1 MPAPHNNND
10 NNNNNDNDNKDNNN
24 NNNNNK
30 NDNNNNNNKSDN
42 ARTPW
47 TTKTTWDT
55 SGRRSAALH
64 TFKKTAHY
72 FYGLDSFCF
81 FKHYSITYMQM

>member
-1 MPAPHNNND
+1 MPATHYNND
-10 NNNNNDNDNKDNNN
+10 NNNNNHN
-24 NNNNNK
+24 
-30 NDNNNNNNKSDN
+30 NDNNNNNNSNNNNNNSNN

-64 TFKKTAHY
+64 TFRKTSVQY

>member
-1 MPAPHNNND
+1 MPAPHNNNND
-10 NNNNNDNDNKDNNN
+10 NNINDNDKDNNKNN

-30 NDNNNNNNKSDN
+30 NNNNNNNNDSNN

-64 TFKKTAHY
+64 TFRKTAHY
-72 FYGLDSFCF
+72 FTDQIPFAFSN
-81 FKHYSITYMQM
+81 SICTYMYL